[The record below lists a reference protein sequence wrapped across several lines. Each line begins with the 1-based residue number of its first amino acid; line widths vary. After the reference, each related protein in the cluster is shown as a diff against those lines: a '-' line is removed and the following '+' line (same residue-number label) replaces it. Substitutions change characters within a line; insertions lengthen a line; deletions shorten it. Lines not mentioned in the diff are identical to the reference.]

1 MDGRKRLHPP
11 GSSKGARILTQPESG
26 RKSPKPSFAIF
37 GANPRQSEKDALPRV
52 SIEEESPR
60 VDYLSLTSPKK

>member
-37 GANPRQSEKDALPRV
+37 DANQHQTEKTTLPRV

-60 VDYLSLTSPKK
+60 VDHLGLTASKK